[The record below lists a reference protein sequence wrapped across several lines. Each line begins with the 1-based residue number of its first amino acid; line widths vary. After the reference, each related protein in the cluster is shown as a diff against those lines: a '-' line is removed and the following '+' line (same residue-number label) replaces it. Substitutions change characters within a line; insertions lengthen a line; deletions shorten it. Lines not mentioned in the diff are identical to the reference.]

1 VRLAILTSRI
11 RVEEKLLIE
20 ALRRRAIAFDIIDDG
35 ELLLDLSR
43 PDEQWREYDAVLYRS
58 LSQSRGLAVLHVL
71 EHWGIRVC
79 NSAAVTATC
88 NDKLLTTL
96 ALLRAEIPVPQTLLA
111 FDTQVTIRGIEA
123 LGYPVVLKPTSGSW
137 GRLLAR
143 INDRDAAEAVL
154 EHQETLGSYQHHIHY
169 VQEYIAKQQRDIRA
183 FVVGERT
190 ICAIYRTSEHWV
202 TNTARGA
209 VASNCPVTPELESL
223 CARAAQAVGG
233 GILAVDLLEDPQRGL
248 LVNEINATM
257 EFRNSIAPTG
267 VDIPN
272 EMIDYVFSGVTI
284 GTEGDASVPTPHPHC
299 RDKDIRT
306 DETIGHV
313 GDASVPTPHPHHS
326 RPYGLAGIEGDAS
339 VPTPHPHYSRP
350 YGLQEEVVR

>member
-1 VRLAILTSRI
+1 LKKIGESNNMRLAILTSRI
-11 RVEEKLLIE
+11 RVEEKLLIS
-20 ALRRRAIAFDIIDDG
+20 ALQQRAIDFDIIDDG
-35 ELLLDLSR
+35 ELLLDLSQ
-43 PDEQWREYDAVLYRS
+43 PDPRWRKYDAVLCRS

-71 EHWGIRVC
+71 EAWGIRVY

-96 ALLRAEIPVPQTLLA
+96 ALLHAGIPTPRTIVAFDPQT
-111 FDTQVTIRGIEA
+111 TIKAIEM
-123 LGYPVVLKPTSGSW
+123 LGYPVVLKPTAGSW

-169 VQEYIAKQQRDIRA
+169 AQEYIAKPSRDIRA

-209 VASNCPVTPELESL
+209 VASNCPVTSGLNSL
-223 CARAAQAVGG
+223 CVEAARAVGG
-233 GILAVDLLEDPQRGL
+233 GILAIDVLEDSERGL

-267 VDIPN
+267 VDIPQL
-272 EMIDYVFSGVTI
+272 MLDYVLS
-284 GTEGDASVPTPHPHC
+284 EA
-299 RDKDIRT
+299 R
-306 DETIGHV
+306 E
-313 GDASVPTPHPHHS
+313 A
-326 RPYGLAGIEGDAS
+326 
-339 VPTPHPHYSRP
+339 
-350 YGLQEEVVR
+350 VR

>member
-1 VRLAILTSRI
+1 MVRLAILTSRI

-20 ALRRRAIAFDIIDDG
+20 ALRQRAIAFDIIDDG
-35 ELLLDLSR
+35 ELLFDLSN
-43 PDEQWREYDAVLYRS
+43 PDERWREYDAVLYRS
-58 LSQSRGLAVLHVL
+58 VSQSRGLAVLHIL
-71 EHWGIRVC
+71 EHWGIPVY

-96 ALLRAEIPVPQTLLA
+96 ALLRADIPTPRTLLA
-111 FDTQVTIRGIEA
+111 FEPQVTVRAMEM
-123 LGYPVVLKPTSGSW
+123 LGYPVVLKPTTGSW

-169 VQEYIAKQQRDIRA
+169 VQEHITKPQRDIRA

-209 VASNCPVTPELESL
+209 VASNCPITPELESL
-223 CARAAQAVGG
+223 CRRAAQAVGG
-233 GILAVDLLEDPQRGL
+233 GILAIDVFEDPQRGL

-272 EMIDYVFSGVTI
+272 LMLDYVLSNV
-284 GTEGDASVPTPHPHC
+284 
-299 RDKDIRT
+299 R
-306 DETIGHV
+306 
-313 GDASVPTPHPHHS
+313 
-326 RPYGLAGIEGDAS
+326 
-339 VPTPHPHYSRP
+339 
-350 YGLQEEVVR
+350 EEVVR

>member
-1 VRLAILTSRI
+1 MRLAILTSRI
-11 RVEEKLLIE
+11 RVEERLLID
-20 ALRRRAIAFDIIDDG
+20 ALRQRAIAFDIVDDG
-35 ELLLDLSR
+35 ELLLDLSY
-43 PDEQWREYDAVLYRS
+43 PDKQWREYDAILCRS
-58 LSQSRGLAVLHVL
+58 MSQSRGLAMLHVL
-71 EHWGIRVC
+71 EHWGVRVY
-79 NSAAVTATC
+79 NPATVTATC

-96 ALLRAEIPVPQTLLA
+96 ALLRAGIPTPHTMLA
-111 FDTQVTIRGIEA
+111 FDSQVAIKGMDM

-154 EHQETLGSYQHHIHY
+154 EHRETLGSYQHHIHY
-169 VQEYIAKQQRDIRA
+169 IQEYIAKPQRDIRA

-209 VASNCPVTPELESL
+209 IASNCPVSPELDSL
-223 CARAAQAVGG
+223 CVRAAQAVGG
-233 GILAVDLLEDPQRGL
+233 GILAIDVLEDERRGL

-272 EMIDYVFSGVTI
+272 AMLDYVLSCV
-284 GTEGDASVPTPHPHC
+284 
-299 RDKDIRT
+299 
-306 DETIGHV
+306 
-313 GDASVPTPHPHHS
+313 
-326 RPYGLAGIEGDAS
+326 
-339 VPTPHPHYSRP
+339 
-350 YGLQEEVVR
+350 QEEAVR